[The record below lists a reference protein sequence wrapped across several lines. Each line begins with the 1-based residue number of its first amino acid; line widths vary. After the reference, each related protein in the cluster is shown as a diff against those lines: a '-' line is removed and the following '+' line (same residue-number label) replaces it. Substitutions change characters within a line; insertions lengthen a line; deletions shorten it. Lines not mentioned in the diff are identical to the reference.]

1 MLKDQL
7 SRWLNAGFITDE
19 QAARITAFEAARAEN
34 QERRVPLIVEA
45 LGYLGAALAVI
56 AVLILAQEFWAD
68 LELWGR
74 LALLGTVTIGLL
86 VAGWVLRNS
95 PLEAIRR
102 LAGFLWF
109 FAVVGAGF
117 SFGILSVDGLDTSDE
132 TALLVGS
139 AAAAAIAFLLW
150 RFRTQSLQQVAFA
163 AGLWMALIG
172 LFLVAEWPEEAYGL
186 GLWALGTVWLFLT
199 WGTLIRPVLTGYAL
213 GGVASLIGVQ
223 LLAVDERGWPL
234 LLGVLVAGLLIVA
247 SVTLRQ
253 IILLAIG
260 SAGVFIFVPQV
271 VFHFFGDS
279 LGAPVALLISGAA
292 LIAGAVALARL
303 MGEIK
308 EDIAEAGAQPEEVGS

>member
-1 MLKDQL
+1 MLQEKL
-7 SRWLNAGFITDE
+7 SRWATAGLITED
-19 QAARITAFEAARAEN
+19 QSKRILAYEAAAAKQE
-34 QERRVPLIVEA
+34 ERRVPLIVEA

-56 AVLILAQEFWAD
+56 AVLILAQEFWA
-68 LELWGR
+68 
-74 LALLGTVTIGLL
+74 VTIGLL